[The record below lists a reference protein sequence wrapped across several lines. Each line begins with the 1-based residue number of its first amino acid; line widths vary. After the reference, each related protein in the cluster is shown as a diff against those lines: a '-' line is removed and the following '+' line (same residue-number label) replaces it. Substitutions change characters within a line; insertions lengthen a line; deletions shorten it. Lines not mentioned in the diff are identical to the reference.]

1 MQSPPATASPRR
13 RHARVPASWPVTVQT
28 GDRLLHL
35 QTLNLSALGVKVG
48 IDEPLR
54 REPLEVGC
62 AAHLRL
68 EPPGGRALE
77 VEAIVWRADVDGP
90 AFFFVE
96 APHAEPSHA
105 Q

>member
-1 MQSPPATASPRR
+1 
-13 RHARVPASWPVTVQT
+13 VTVQI

-35 QTLNLSALGVKVG
+35 QTLNVSALGLKARMA
-48 IDEPLR
+48 EPLR
-54 REPLEVGC
+54 RDPLEVGC

-68 EPPGGRALE
+68 EPPGARSLE
-77 VEAIVWRADVDGP
+77 VEAILWRADVDGP
-90 AFFFVE
+90 AFFFIE